1 MKKIKKYKTQL
12 ANFFS
17 WRYLFLIITLA
28 LTSCNTQVAQSI
40 RSNKNQHQNLKVKY
54 INGSEFEIYS
64 AQSQM
69 SENPVLTF
77 YLEGDGFAWKSRTK
91 LSDDPTPK
99 NAVALKLAIK
109 ENKPDTI
116 YLARPCQYGG
126 KHLGKKCSQ
135 IYWSSHRYSPE
146 IIESVSRAITILK
159 NNNNK
164 TTIRLIGFSG
174 GGAIAVLVAARRNDV
189 DAIYTV
195 AGNLNSKLIME
206 RHQVSAL
213 KGSLE
218 PLDVAEQISHI
229 PQIHFYGE
237 KDKIVFPEVAYSFFN
252 ASGSSSCMK
261 ITSVKGMRHLGGW
274 ARKWRAL
281 VQKEPGCF

>member
-1 MKKIKKYKTQL
+1 MEVFVPY
-12 ANFFS
+12 
-17 WRYLFLIITLA
+17 ITLA

-40 RSNKNQHQNLKVKY
+40 RSNENQHQNLKVKY
-54 INGSEFEIYS
+54 INGGEFEIYS

-126 KHLGKKCSQ
+126 KHLGKKCSH

-146 IIESVSRAITILK
+146 IIEAVSRTITILK

-164 TTIRLIGFSG
+164 TTVRLIGYSG
-174 GGAIAVLVAARRNDV
+174 GAAIAVLVAARRDDV
-189 DAIYTV
+189 GAIYTV

-218 PLDVAEQISHI
+218 PLDVA
-229 PQIHFYGE
+229 
-237 KDKIVFPEVAYSFFN
+237 
-252 ASGSSSCMK
+252 
-261 ITSVKGMRHLGGW
+261 
-274 ARKWRAL
+274 
-281 VQKEPGCF
+281 